1 MLYKYCANI
10 VQIFCNIVGVLFKY
24 CTNIEQISNNSW
36 ANVVQLLFKYCKKNC
51 VNIVQNI
58 MQILLIYCENI
69 VNRLGKY
76 FNAVQILYKYLQ
88 TLFKYCT

>member
-36 ANVVQLLFKYCKKNC
+36 ANVVQLLFKYCRKK
-51 VNIVQNI
+51 
-58 MQILLIYCENI
+58 LCE
-69 VNRLGKY
+69 
-76 FNAVQILYKYLQ
+76 
-88 TLFKYCT
+88 YCTKYYANIAYIL